1 MHLHACTHAL
11 HTQNPPKLL
20 LLQMTHNKNGLWP
33 VTGKTGS
40 LCSLGLQISWK
51 SSPYQAHFNSGWIYS
66 ALIIVNVILIQSI
79 SKVGL
84 NYFLCLQL
92 NVCVWMVFQLLQAC
106 QSAALLKHKAGLKQ
120 TSHPYQSTRLLEW
133 FCRHST
139 PQTQTS
145 HPYQSTCLLEWS
157 CWHGT
162 PQTQSEPETDQPPVP
177 VYMSVGMV
185 LLTRHSSNP
194 NINTAYEPD
203 QPPVSVY
210 VSAEMVLHA
219 WQPMVLKCK
228 PCV

>member
-120 TSHPYQSTRLLEW
+120 TSHPYQST
-133 FCRHST
+133 
-139 PQTQTS
+139 
-145 HPYQSTCLLEWS
+145 CLLEWS

-177 VYMSVGMV
+177 VYLSVGMV
-185 LLTRHSSNP
+185 LLTWHTSNP
-194 NINTAYEPD
+194 NINTAYKPD

-210 VSAEMVLHA
+210 MSAEMVLHA
-219 WQPMVLKCK
+219 WRPMVLKCK